1 MRTISARISIDAP
14 RETVHAF
21 LCDLANRPAII
32 DHFADEFRLQRLE
45 SSGVGAAARFRVR
58 RPRLWMETVIE
69 EVEPPFR
76 ISEWGRAGR
85 LGRIPTAT
93 VWELI
98 ESAAPGTCEATVTFW
113 IEATHPVDRMREMLG
128 AERRHRRNWTRALT
142 RLRDVIEN
150 GRPVQRVQVAG
161 ADRLPIVA

>member
-14 RETVHAF
+14 RESVHAF
-21 LCDLANRPAII
+21 LGDLANRPAII

-76 ISEWGRAGR
+76 IAERGRAGR
-85 LGRIPTAT
+85 LARIPTAT

-98 ESAAPGTCEATVTFW
+98 E
-113 IEATHPVDRMREMLG
+113 
-128 AERRHRRNWTRALT
+128 RRW
-142 RLRDVIEN
+142 
-150 GRPVQRVQVAG
+150 
-161 ADRLPIVA
+161 